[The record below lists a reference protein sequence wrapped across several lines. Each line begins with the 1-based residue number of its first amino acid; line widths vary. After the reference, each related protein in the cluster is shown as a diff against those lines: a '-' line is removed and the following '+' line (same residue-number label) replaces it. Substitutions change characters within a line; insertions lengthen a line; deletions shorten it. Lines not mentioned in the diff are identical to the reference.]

1 MQEPEA
7 SLRVPSYHPPLGDTL
22 GMNEHGPG
30 AGHFMNKGLEGD
42 SSLSFLGCSKNT
54 MDSLPCLSDR
64 KLPACAQPLSAGGQT
79 SPGLG

>member
-1 MQEPEA
+1 MQEPR
-7 SLRVPSYHPPLGDTL
+7 LPLGVPSFHPPLRDIL
-22 GMNEHGPG
+22 GMNEHGTG
-30 AGHFMNKGLEGD
+30 AGHFMDKGLESD

-54 MDSLPCLSDR
+54 MDSLSCLSDR